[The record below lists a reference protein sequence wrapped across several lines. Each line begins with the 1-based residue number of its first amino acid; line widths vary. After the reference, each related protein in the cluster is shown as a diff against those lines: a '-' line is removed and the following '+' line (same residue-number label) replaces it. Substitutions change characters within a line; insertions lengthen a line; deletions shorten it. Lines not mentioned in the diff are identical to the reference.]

1 MRIYRYEL
9 KKLLTTRAVLAIV
22 ALCLLLNVV
31 IAMTAT
37 FGEIDLEDTFLPP
50 NVFETFETAPVAE
63 KYIAAQNAEGIVADM
78 YRDKYADLQTVVDEK
93 AKRGD
98 AVSVYFG
105 EYTYYFHK
113 EIFGKLMMWLLMEGM
128 LLAMLLS
135 ILSLGWEQ
143 INRTEL
149 LTYSTKIGRR
159 LILMKILASL
169 TAGIGFYIFIAAL
182 ALGFFFLQND
192 FSDVWN
198 ANVSSGYNYILD
210 LVTGVRPFTTWHNF
224 TVRGFL
230 FAHLGISTGL
240 VACSSLM
247 GAAAGIIAKN
257 SYIGVL
263 GAVLVNVVCAVIPS
277 IVTSAL
283 YAKYLFVLTP
293 VNLWL
298 RTRFWFTDG
307 LMDVLWRNFET
318 LGLCLSLGVTLCV
331 LLVTVVGFRRKDL
344 V

>member
-9 KKLLTTRAVLAIV
+9 KKLLTAPAVLAFV
-22 ALCLLLNVV
+22 VLCLFLNVV
-31 IAMTAT
+31 IVMTAT
-37 FGEIDLEDTFLPP
+37 FGEIDLEDTPLPP

-63 KYIAAQNAEGIVADM
+63 KYITAQNAEGIVADM

-98 AVSVYFG
+98 ARSVYFG
-105 EYTYYFHK
+105 EYTYFFHK
-113 EIFGKLMMWLLMEGM
+113 ELFGKLMMWLLIEGM

-149 LTYSTKIGRR
+149 LTYSTKVGRR
-159 LILMKILASL
+159 LILQKILASL
-169 TAGIGFYIFIAAL
+169 TAGIGFYIFIAAR

-192 FSDVWN
+192 FSDVWT

-210 LVTGVRPFTTWHNF
+210 LVTGARPFTTWHNF

-230 FAHLGISTGL
+230 FAHLGVSTGL
-240 VACSSLM
+240 VACASLM
-247 GAAAGIIAKN
+247 GAAAGVIAKN
-257 SYIGVL
+257 SYIGFL

-277 IVTSAL
+277 IVTSAA
-283 YAKYLFVLTP
+283 YVKSLFVLTP

-298 RTRFWFTDG
+298 RTGFWLTDG
-307 LMDVLWRNFET
+307 LMDVLWGNFET
-318 LGLCLSLGVTLCV
+318 LGLCLSLGVTLCI
-331 LLVTVVGFRRKDL
+331 LLTAMAGFRRKDL
-344 V
+344 A